1 MKKQAYQVPELRDA
15 SNNIIQEGTYGR
27 TSPLVNA
34 DNTGILDYVNNNLE
48 ALHDAQTSG
57 TGVRAAADINGQDID
72 IAALKKLITDTVTQA
87 KKDAILAAH
96 PVGSYYISDKATDPG
111 TLFGGTWQ
119 MLDPGLTLI
128 SQGKGTDKFGSFEF
142 VAGQTYGERMH
153 QLTVDELA
161 NVAGDLE
168 FRLLTAGGNIVDL
181 FDAGNTS
188 KKNCFV
194 MRKHAGDSWVNALGY
209 GENTRSPVD
218 VVHLEFGRDIPH
230 NTLPPSKA
238 VYIWVRTA

>member
-15 SNNIIQEGTYGR
+15 SNNIIQAGTYGR

-57 TGVRAAADINGQDID
+57 NGVRAAADTKGQAID

-111 TLFGGTWQ
+111 TLFGGTWK

-161 NVAGDLE
+161 HHNHC
-168 FRLLTAGGNIVDL
+168 I
-181 FDAGNTS
+181 S
-188 KKNCFV
+188 
-194 MRKHAGDSWVNALGY
+194 ALKSNSGF
-209 GENTRSPVD
+209 TRSDPKD
-218 VVHLEFGRDIPH
+218 GRLIFNTGLACADKYEKADNPPCWNWWGTTTETGSSSPH
-230 NTLPPSKA
+230 NTMQPSMA
-238 VYIWVRTA
+238 AYIWRRIS

>member
-1 MKKQAYQVPELRDA
+1 MKKQAYQIPEIRDA
-15 SNNIIQEGTYGR
+15 SNNIIQAGTYGR

-57 TGVRAAADINGQDID
+57 NGVRAAADTKGQAID

-111 TLFGGTWQ
+111 TLFGGTWK
-119 MLDPGLTLI
+119 MLDPGLTLM
-128 SQGKGTDKFGSFEF
+128 SQGEGTDKFGSFKF

-153 QLTVDELA
+153 QLTVDELPYTRA
-161 NVAGDLE
+161 YLKFVNGDKPVTVSCTGTGAEVLNVHSFEISKNDSTENGSNVFVSFGSSE
-168 FRLLTAGGNIVDL
+168 THN
-181 FDAGNTS
+181 NTPT
-188 KKNCFV
+188 C
-194 MRKHAGDSWVNALGY
+194 R
-209 GENTRSPVD
+209 
-218 VVHLEFGRDIPH
+218 
-230 NTLPPSKA
+230 A
-238 VYIWVRTA
+238 VYIWARTA

>member
-15 SNNIIQEGTYGR
+15 SNNIIQAGTYGR

-34 DNTGILDYVNNNLE
+34 DNTGILDYINNNLE
-48 ALHDAQTSG
+48 ALHDSQTSG
-57 TGVRAAADINGQDID
+57 TGVRAAADINGQAID
-72 IAALKKLITDTVTQA
+72 IAALKKLITDTVTDTVTQA

-119 MLDPGLTLI
+119 MLDPGLTFI

-153 QLTVDELA
+153 QLTVEELPARTVVSLSGDE
-161 NVAGDLE
+161 NHPFNSVPW
-168 FRLLTAGGNIVDL
+168 
-181 FDAGNTS
+181 NTIS
-188 KKNCFV
+188 SCKTWGATCMYDYVFSFKFNLRVNC
-194 MRKHAGDSWVNALGY
+194 A
-209 GENTRSPVD
+209 
-218 VVHLEFGRDIPH
+218 H
-230 NTLPPSKA
+230 NSMQPSKA
-238 VYIWVRTA
+238 VYIWLRTA

>member
-1 MKKQAYQVPELRDA
+1 MKKQAYQIPEIRDA
-15 SNNIIQEGTYGR
+15 SNSIIQAGTYGR

-34 DNTGILDYVNNNLE
+34 DNTGVLDYINNNLE
-48 ALHDAQTSG
+48 ALHDAQQTG
-57 TGVRAAADINGQDID
+57 AGVRAAADSKGQSID

-111 TLFGGTWQ
+111 TLFGGTWKK
-119 MLDPGLTLI
+119 LDPGLTLI

-161 NVAGDLE
+161 KHRHSVIWHASSAIDNSYAVGAG
-168 FRLLTAGGNIVDL
+168 
-181 FDAGNTS
+181 S
-188 KKNCFV
+188 
-194 MRKHAGDSWVNALGY
+194 
-209 GENTRSPVD
+209 SPVAD
-218 VVHLEFGRDIPH
+218 STSYAGMDKPH
-230 NTLPPSKA
+230 NNVQPCKA
-238 VYIWVRTA
+238 VYAWTRTS

>member
-1 MKKQAYQVPELRDA
+1 MKKQVYQVPELRDA
-15 SNNIIQEGTYGR
+15 SNNIIQAGTYGR

-57 TGVRAAADINGQDID
+57 TGVRAAEDTKGNAID
-72 IAALKKLITDTVTQA
+72 IAALKTLITDTVTQA

-111 TLFGGTWQ
+111 TLFGGTWK

-161 NVAGDLE
+161 VVKLELCFQTQNDDNKTEPQREVIKTNKTHDMYGVRHLSQVIAPFGGD
-168 FRLLTAGGNIVDL
+168 
-181 FDAGNTS
+181 
-188 KKNCFV
+188 K
-194 MRKHAGDSWVNALGY
+194 
-209 GENTRSPVD
+209 
-218 VVHLEFGRDIPH
+218 PH
-230 NTLPPSKA
+230 NNMQPSKA
-238 VYIWVRTA
+238 VFAWLRTA

>member
-1 MKKQAYQVPELRDA
+1 MMKKQAYQVPELRDA
-15 SNNIIQEGTYGR
+15 SNNIIQAGTYGR

-34 DNTGILDYVNNNLE
+34 DNTGILDYINNNLE

-57 TGVRAAADINGQDID
+57 NGVRAAADINGQAID

-153 QLTVDELA
+153 QLTVDELPDRT
-161 NVAGDLE
+161 VVSLRGSD
-168 FRLLTAGGNIVDL
+168 TASFSSIPW
-181 FDAGNTS
+181 NTVS
-188 KKNCFV
+188 GCTTWGATSMYDYVYSYKVYKRCGL
-194 MRKHAGDSWVNALGY
+194 A
-209 GENTRSPVD
+209 
-218 VVHLEFGRDIPH
+218 H
-230 NTLPPSKA
+230 NTLQPSRA
-238 VYIWVRTA
+238 VYIWTRTA